1 MRSLSTEEQE
11 IALAQLYW
19 LRYWREKGESEE
31 QIATQRLGFESIE
44 RMYRQMKGWGWPDWT
59 IYPVQ
64 PKQKQKQKQKPRST
78 GSAHELPPTAE
89 AVHLFRDALNTLF
102 ADADDLKHRKETY
115 ITDPGKDKGL
125 FDATYEDTLA
135 AIIIPRGERWREVP
149 ERLGIPPN
157 EKSIFAEGMRYK
169 NFEGASPAPPAPLP
183 ALIAA
188 YLLAGKPLQ
197 PLVEALHPEAH
208 EADLQKIED
217 RIQGERG
224 LSHNAEQIAI
234 LIRGGK
240 VGRGTPPT
248 DTSPEEQRKHWE
260 EKSREKDAN

>member
-11 IALAQLYW
+11 TALAQLYR
-19 LRYWREKGESEE
+19 LRYWRKKSESEE
-31 QIATQRLGFESIE
+31 QIATQRLGFESVE
-44 RMYRQMKGWGWPDWT
+44 HMYRQMKGWGWPDWA
-59 IYPVQ
+59 IYPGQ
-64 PKQKQKQKQKPRST
+64 PKQQPKKKPRST

-115 ITDPGKDKGL
+115 LTEPGKDKGL

-135 AIIIPRGERWREVP
+135 AIIIPRGEKYREGP
-149 ERLGIPPN
+149 ERLGIPPD
-157 EKSIFAEGMRYK
+157 EKSIFTEGMRYK

-197 PLVEALHPEAH
+197 PLVKALHPEAH
-208 EADLQKIED
+208 EADLPNIED
-217 RIQGERG
+217 RIQGKRS
-224 LSHNAEQIAI
+224 LSHNTEQIAI

-240 VGRGTPPT
+240 VDRGVPPP
-248 DTSPEEQRKHWE
+248 DISPEEQRKHWE
-260 EKSREKDAN
+260 EKSREKGAN